1 MTQSYVRAK
10 PDRTHSSLFR
20 QAASRAASRGT
31 GAEAHC
37 YSRPMA
43 DACLR
48 PPFPRSK
55 TTRPVGGSI
64 LGLGDRTPDT
74 YQRAR
79 ISCAIAAALQAAPL
93 CPVVPSI
100 RIEEDLKKWVTVAL

>member
-1 MTQSYVRAK
+1 VTQSYVRAK
-10 PDRTHSSLFR
+10 PRPALVR

-37 YSRPMA
+37 YSRPVA
-43 DACLR
+43 NACLR

-64 LGLGDRTPDT
+64 LGDRTPDT